1 MFKKCLKYDLAATR
15 KIWLIAAAVMLL
27 LAVVGGI
34 GISGIPVASLLM
46 ESQSASGPDMWLF
59 AAVALMF
66 VGIISYVAIIYAVAI
81 FTGGVN
87 ILLYVRYYRHFFSD
101 QGYLTF
107 TLPVK
112 RSTLFWS
119 KAVSGLIYML
129 ATLAV
134 SFVAILC
141 AISGFVMPA
150 LLSPQIAE
158 IMGMS
163 FSSLFTGLEV
173 LDALYGLV
181 LFVLFL
187 VLVVVI
193 EFASLMLQYLIITL
207 AATLFR
213 SRKALGVIGVYAG
226 IGVASMM
233 LYFVTYFIWAIY
245 LVLTIAMLGM
255 GLSALF
261 TVPLLGW
268 IAIYMLILVLIAA
281 ALTLGVIFAN
291 CTMQRLERKLNLS

>member
-27 LAVVGGI
+27 LAIVGGI
-34 GISGIPVASLLM
+34 GISGIPIASLLM
-46 ESQSASGPDMWLF
+46 ESQAASGPNMGLF

-66 VGIISYVAIIYAVAI
+66 VGVISYIAIIYAVAI

-119 KAVSGLIYML
+119 KTVSGLIYML

-134 SFVAILC
+134 SFVSILC
-141 AISGFVMPA
+141 AELGFVTPA

-163 FSSLFTGLEV
+163 FQGLFAGLSL

-181 LFVLFL
+181 LLVLFL
-187 VLVVVI
+187 VLAVVI

-226 IGVASMM
+226 IGAASMM

-255 GLSALF
+255 GLFALF
-261 TVPLLGW
+261 AVPVLGW
-268 IAIYMLILVLIAA
+268 LGIYLLILVLIAA
-281 ALTLGVIFAN
+281 ALTAGTVFAN